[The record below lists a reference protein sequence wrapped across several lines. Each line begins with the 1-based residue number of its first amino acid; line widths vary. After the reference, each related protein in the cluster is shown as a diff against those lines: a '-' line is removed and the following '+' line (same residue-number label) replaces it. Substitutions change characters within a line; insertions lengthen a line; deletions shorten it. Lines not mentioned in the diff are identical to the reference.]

1 MNINKHKIRIIGAYT
16 LVSFIFSYN
25 GLSQSHSIIDIDKAR
40 ILELPVTENEDP
52 FPDDMLSFNDIIK
65 VKTGSLIPY
74 IVDYIPVYQPPIIS
88 KGNIFINLDNKR
100 SVYDLE
106 SVNEFTD
113 VNNLHNY
120 EYIVNEYSKKEHT
133 VNDIYKSMF
142 GEHPSKVVNYLVSVD
157 ASTGDTLWKKK
168 GRYLTVRQA
177 NKLSLIGN
185 YIIDNKT
192 GEELFK
198 LSSSKPINISEIK
211 EDNGY
216 LYLRKSDEIIAID
229 LQKGKVLWRVKGDF
243 NNFFM
248 DDTRIYTS
256 NQCAIDKKTG
266 KLIWNNSSEIWFVGI
281 VGNYL
286 IGYLYMGE
294 DDPEIY
300 AYDKSTGK
308 LAGYIWSDKDFCTSC
323 LGYESC
329 FPKFV
334 FAEQGEGNKTA
345 ALIKCSDG
353 VYLYTFEV
361 VE

>member
-1 MNINKHKIRIIGAYT
+1 MIINKYKMRIIGAYV

-25 GLSQSHSIIDIDKAR
+25 GLSQSYSIIDIDKVR
-40 ILELPVTENEDP
+40 ILELPVKENENP

-65 VKTGSLIPY
+65 VKTGSITPY
-74 IVDYIPVYQPPIIS
+74 VVDYTPTYQPPTIL
-88 KGNIFINLDNKR
+88 KGSVFVNLDNKL
-100 SVYDLE
+100 STYNLE
-106 SVNEFTD
+106 SATEITNVKNFSQGRYEVFEFEKKKYTES
-113 VNNLHNY
+113 LFGSSY
-120 EYIVNEYSKKEHT
+120 EIIEY
-133 VNDIYKSMF
+133 V
-142 GEHPSKVVNYLVSVD
+142 
-157 ASTGDTLWKKK
+157 ASIDRISGDTLWEKQIDYVSLQSAK
-168 GRYLTVRQA
+168 QI
-177 NKLSLIGN
+177 SLIGN

-198 LSSSKPINISEIK
+198 LSSSKPISISEIK
-211 EDNGY
+211 EGNGY

-229 LQKGKVLWRVKGDF
+229 LQKEEAIWRVKGDF

-248 DDTRIYTS
+248 DDNRIYTS
-256 NQCAIDKKTG
+256 NQCAIDKRTG

-308 LAGYIWSDKDFCTSC
+308 LAGYVWTDNDFCTSC

-329 FPKFV
+329 FPKFI
-334 FAEQGEGNKTA
+334 FAEQGEDNKTA
-345 ALIKCSDG
+345 ALIKCNDG

-361 VE
+361 ADQK